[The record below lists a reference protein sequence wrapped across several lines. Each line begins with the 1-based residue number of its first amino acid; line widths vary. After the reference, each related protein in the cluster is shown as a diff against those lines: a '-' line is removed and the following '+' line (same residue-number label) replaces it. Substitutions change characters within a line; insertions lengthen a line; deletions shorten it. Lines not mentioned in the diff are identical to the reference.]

1 MAISYSEALAKLA
14 TITDEAGLRALIEQ
28 LDAAGDQS
36 AKVTALWSGTQ
47 DGKDSVGKNLV
58 PALERDGVR
67 TLGSTAAGKFLE
79 DERLL
84 NKVEEIFGDDP
95 MHSTGKCSSEDKVK
109 NCSGSLAG

>member
-1 MAISYSEALAKLA
+1 MGISFDGALSQLSAIH
-14 TITDEAGLRALIEQ
+14 DETGLRALIEQ

-36 AKVTALWSGTQ
+36 AKVTALWSGMQ

-67 TLGSTAAGKFLE
+67 TIGTTDAGKFLE
-79 DERLL
+79 NERFL

-95 MHSTGKCSSEDKVK
+95 IHSAGKCSSEDKVK
-109 NCSGSLAG
+109 NCNWNLSG

>member
-47 DGKDSVGKNLV
+47 NGKDSVGKYLKGW
-58 PALERDGVR
+58 PI
-67 TLGSTAAGKFLE
+67 GKSKDFSS
-79 DERLL
+79 LL
-84 NKVEEIFGDDP
+84 RRQHYGLCE
-95 MHSTGKCSSEDKVK
+95 
-109 NCSGSLAG
+109 

>member
-36 AKVTALWSGTQ
+36 SKVTVLWAGTQ
-47 DGKDSVGKNLV
+47 DGKVSVGKYLV

-67 TLGSTAAGKFLE
+67 TIGTTDAGKFLE
-79 DERLL
+79 DERFLS
-84 NKVEEIFGDDP
+84 KVEEIFGDDP

>member
-1 MAISYSEALAKLA
+1 M
-14 TITDEAGLRALIEQ
+14 
-28 LDAAGDQS
+28 
-36 AKVTALWSGTQ
+36 LWSGTQ

-58 PALERDGVR
+58 TALERDGVR

>member
-1 MAISYSEALAKLA
+1 MAISYSEALARLA

-36 AKVTALWSGTQ
+36 AKVTVLWSGTQ
-47 DGKDSVGKNLV
+47 NGTHSVGDKLV

-79 DERLL
+79 DERFS
-84 NKVEEIFGDDP
+84 NKVEEI
-95 MHSTGKCSSEDKVK
+95 
-109 NCSGSLAG
+109 LATTRCIQLASAAARTR